1 MQQQRMKWA
10 FILPLIAVLIWSL
23 NIAVTRYVAEWIS
36 PVSISFYRWF
46 VAFWVLTPF
55 MLPKLW
61 QQRAVIKPHL
71 GQLLILSAFG
81 MVLYQGLAY
90 SAAHYTTATNMGI
103 INAFIPIFTVFV
115 SIAIL
120 KDFPNRYAVLGSL
133 MSLFGLF
140 YIMGQGSL
148 ASVVQG
154 GAHSGDLLMLLA
166 VFFYAF
172 YGVFLKKWQLQIP
185 LLLSLYVQV
194 CFAVLLH
201 LPFIAWLGLD
211 ALNAQNWASVV
222 YAGVFPSLIA
232 PLVWM
237 LAVQQL
243 GPNRTSIF
251 MNLTPVFTAVIASLW
266 LEEAW
271 TIYHSIGGLII
282 LFEIILA
289 QKKTVSSAVT
299 PSNTKAS

>member
-103 INAFIPIFTVFV
+103 INAFIPILTVFV

-266 LEEAW
+266 LAEAW

-282 LFEIILA
+282 LFGIILA